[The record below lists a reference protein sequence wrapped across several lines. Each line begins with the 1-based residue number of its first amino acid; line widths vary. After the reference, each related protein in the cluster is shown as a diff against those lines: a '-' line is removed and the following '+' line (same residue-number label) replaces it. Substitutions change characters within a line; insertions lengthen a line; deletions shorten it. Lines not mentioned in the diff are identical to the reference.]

1 MSIARVHAPDEQA
14 ARQRRLAG
22 IVAGLGAGA
31 LWGVV
36 FVAPRLL
43 PGFTALELTSG
54 RYAAY
59 GLIALLVG
67 WWTRRSLVRLRSS
80 DWWAVVGL
88 SLIGNTGYYFLLTA
102 AIQRAGTEVPTL
114 IIGTIP
120 VWVMLLGKP
129 SGLRWAALGPGLAL
143 TLAGLVLMLWA
154 PAHHAVAGG
163 GAGVSGY
170 WFGVVLAVLS
180 LASWTLFAVL
190 NARWLKRHPH
200 LEPAAWNNALGLA
213 TALGAL
219 LAYAVAVGFLPS
231 APGAAA
237 SRPVVTFVV
246 VCLFTGLGSS
256 WLAGWWWNVASQ
268 RLPTSLSGQLIVSET
283 VFALVYSFAWDGL
296 WPSATQ
302 ALAAACFVGGILL
315 SIRAHR

>member
-1 MSIARVHAPDEQA
+1 MTTPHSDSPHEQFA
-14 ARQRRLAG
+14 SQSRLVG
-22 IVAGLGAGA
+22 ILAGLGAGA

-43 PGFTALELTSG
+43 PGFTALEITSG

-59 GLIALLVG
+59 GLVALLFG
-67 WWTRRSLVRLRSS
+67 WWMRRSLARLRRG
-80 DWWAVVGL
+80 DWWAAAGL
-88 SLIGNTGYYFLLTA
+88 SLVGNTGYYFLLSA

-120 VWVMLLGKP
+120 VWIMLLGKP
-129 SGLRWAALGPGLAL
+129 AGLRWTALGPGLAL
-143 TLAGLVLMLWA
+143 TLAGLMLMLWA
-154 PAHHAVAGG
+154 PAHQVAAGG
-163 GAGVSGY
+163 TAAAAY
-170 WFGVVLAVLS
+170 WRGVVLALLS

-219 LAYAVAVGFLPS
+219 AAYA
-231 APGAAA
+231 AAA
-237 SRPVVTFVV
+237 GLLLPQPVGGEARPVVAFVA

-268 RLPTSLSGQLIVSET
+268 RLPTSLSDQLIVSET
-283 VFALVYSFAWDGL
+283 VFALVYSFAWDGT
-296 WPSATQ
+296 WPTAAQT
-302 ALAAACFVGGILL
+302 AAAACFVGGILL

>member
-1 MSIARVHAPDEQA
+1 MTTPHTDRFEQQFA
-14 ARQRRLAG
+14 HQRKLVG
-22 IVAGLGAGA
+22 IMAGLGAGA

-43 PGFTALELTSG
+43 PGFSALEITSG

-67 WWTRRSLVRLRSS
+67 WWMRRSLVRLRAA
-80 DWWAVVGL
+80 DWWAAAGL
-88 SLIGNTGYYFLLTA
+88 SLVGNTGYYFLLST

-129 SGLRWAALGPGLAL
+129 PGLRWRALGPGLML

-154 PAHHAVAGG
+154 PAHQAAASDAPAGGYWLGVALAVA
-163 GAGVSGY
+163 
-170 WFGVVLAVLS
+170 S
-180 LASWTLFAVL
+180 LASWTLFGVL

-219 LAYAVAVGFLPS
+219 LAYAVAMGFAPAAPS
-231 APGAAA
+231 AGE
-237 SRPVVTFVV
+237 SRPMLAFVV

-283 VFALVYSFAWDGL
+283 VFALICSFAWDGVL
-296 WPSATQ
+296 PSAVQ

>member
-1 MSIARVHAPDEQA
+1 MTMPRANRPAQQQV
-14 ARQRRLAG
+14 ARQSIG
-22 IVAGLGAGA
+22 ILAGLGAGA

-43 PGFTALELTSG
+43 PGYTALEITSG

-59 GLIALLVG
+59 GLVALLTG
-67 WWTRRSLVRLRSS
+67 WWMRRSLARLRSG
-80 DWWAVVGL
+80 DWWAAAGL
-88 SLIGNTGYYFLLTA
+88 SLIGNTGYYFLLSA

-114 IIGTIP
+114 VIGTIP

-129 SGLRWAALGPGLAL
+129 AGLRWSALGPGLLL
-143 TLAGLVLMLWA
+143 TLAGLALMLWA
-154 PAHHAVAGG
+154 PVHQAAAGDVP
-163 GAGVSGY
+163 ASSY
-170 WFGVVLAVLS
+170 WFGVTLAVLS

-190 NARWLKRHPH
+190 NARWLKRHAH

-219 LAYAVAVGFLPS
+219 AAH
-231 APGAAA
+231 AAA
-237 SRPVVTFVV
+237 SGFMPAAATNDEARPMLAFVA

-283 VFALVYSFAWDGL
+283 VFALLYSFAWDGA